1 MRVFPDDGAR
11 RAGRPGPAGLMSEL
25 QRSETN
31 GWRTIFR
38 SLDPTWTVMGLAP
51 GTYRL
56 VFPARLDEEG
66 NVVKLDEKPHNL
78 RVKAGEVLETETV
91 LRHVSGA
98 LIAAGVVTTV
108 AVAVLLHDWLKDHDP
123 PLPPPP
129 PLPPQLVAQIFYV
142 GVDIALNAPWRE
154 VPVNGV
160 PGVPV
165 VTSHFPENGAL
176 VVAPRVRV
184 AFALATPLV
193 GGELK
198 ASGVTVLGEKSGL
211 IPGSTSYDGAHAW
224 IVWSSSANL
233 PRGDTYHVTL
243 EKDAV
248 ETASGDELPQATSF
262 TFRTAP

>member
-1 MRVFPDDGAR
+1 MHVFPDDAAR
-11 RAGRPGPAGLMSEL
+11 RAQRPGPAGLMSEL
-25 QRSETN
+25 QRSELG
-31 GWRTIFR
+31 GWETIFR
-38 SLDPTWTVMGLAP
+38 SLDPTWTVMGLIP

-56 VFPARLDEEG
+56 VFPARLDREG
-66 NVVKLDEKPHNL
+66 NVVKLDEKPHTL
-78 RVKAGEVLETETV
+78 RVKAGQVLETETV

-98 LIAAGVVTTV
+98 LVAAGVITTV

-129 PLPPQLVAQIFYV
+129 PLPPQVVAQIFYV
-142 GVDIALNAPWRE
+142 GVDIALSAPWHQ

-160 PGVPV
+160 AGVPV
-165 VTSHFPENGAL
+165 ITSHFPEDGAL
-176 VVAPRVRV
+176 VATPRIRL

-211 IPGSTSYDGAHAW
+211 IPGVTSYDGQHGW
-224 IVWSSSANL
+224 IVWSPSIDLS
-233 PRGDTYHVTL
+233 RGDTFHVTL
-243 EKDAV
+243 AKDAV

-262 TFRTAP
+262 TFRTVP

>member
-11 RAGRPGPAGLMSEL
+11 RAGRPGPGGWMSEL
-25 QRSETN
+25 QRSEAG

-38 SLDPTWTVMGLAP
+38 SLAPSWTVMGLAP

-56 VFPARLDEEG
+56 VFPARLDERG
-66 NVVKLDEKPHNL
+66 NVVKLDEKPHML
-78 RVKAGEVLETETV
+78 RVKAGQVLETETV

-129 PLPPQLVAQIFYV
+129 PLPPALVAQVFYV
-142 GVDIALNAPWRE
+142 GLDIALSAPWRE
-154 VPVNGV
+154 VPVDGIQA
-160 PGVPV
+160 VPV
-165 VTSHFPENGAL
+165 VTSHFPEDGAL
-176 VVAPRVRV
+176 VLVPRVRI

-198 ASGVTVLGEKSGL
+198 ASGITVLGEKSGL
-211 IPGSTSYDGAHAW
+211 IPGVTSYDGAHAW
-224 IVWSSSANL
+224 IVWSPSVDF

-248 ETASGDELPQATSF
+248 ETAGGHELPQATSF

>member
-1 MRVFPDDGAR
+1 
-11 RAGRPGPAGLMSEL
+11 MSEL
-25 QRSETN
+25 QRKDPG
-31 GWRTIFR
+31 GWKTIFR

-51 GTYRL
+51 GNYRL
-56 VFPARLDEEG
+56 AFPARLDQEG
-66 NVVKLDEKPHNL
+66 NVVKLDQRPHKL
-78 RVKAGEVLETETV
+78 RVRAGEVLETETV

-142 GVDIALNAPWRE
+142 GVDIALTAPWRA
-154 VPVNGV
+154 VPPAGV

-165 VTSHFPENGAL
+165 VTSHFPGDGAL
-176 VVAPRVRV
+176 VLAPRVRV

-193 GGELK
+193 GGELA

-211 IPGSTSYDGAHAW
+211 IPGVTSYDGAHVW
-224 IVWSSSANL
+224 IVWSPSDDL
-233 PRGDTYHVTL
+233 PRGETYHVTL
-243 EKDAV
+243 AKDAV